1 MFMFLRHT
9 LIFCG
14 VAAVVALCADI
25 LFWIILIAGA
35 HLSGSGFFFS
45 AKRSGWIAILAAL
58 WLISFLIGL
67 PIARK
72 FSGMPFP
79 LV

>member
-1 MFMFLRHT
+1 LDHSDRRGTSLRER
-9 LIFCG
+9 I
-14 VAAVVALCADI
+14 
-25 LFWIILIAGA
+25 
-35 HLSGSGFFFS
+35 FFS

>member
-1 MFMFLRHT
+1 MFLRHT

-14 VAAVVALCADI
+14 VAIIVAFCADI
-25 LFWIILIAGA
+25 LFWITLVAGA
-35 HLSGSGFFFS
+35 HFSGSGFFFS
-45 AKRSGWIAILAAL
+45 AKRGGWIAILGAL

-72 FSGMPFP
+72 FSGMPYP